1 MSEPKRI
8 LITGAAGQIAYSL
21 TFLVA
26 KGDLLGHDTP
36 LILHLLDIPMCQ
48 ESLDGVVMEITD
60 CAFPLVR
67 GVVATTSVEEAF
79 TGIDYALLVGAFPRR
94 EGMERKDLLLKNAA
108 IFKEQGQA
116 LDKFAKKSVKV
127 VVVGNPANTNAYLAM
142 TNAPSIP
149 KENFSALT
157 RLDHNRAKSQI
168 AARLHIPNTS
178 VHNVFIWGNHSS
190 TQYPDVSHGYVINSD
205 GSKQSIKDAIKNDA
219 YLQGEFIT
227 VVQQR
232 GAAIIKARKL
242 SSAASAA
249 KAIIDHMRDWIFG
262 TKEGEIISM
271 AVHSDGSYDVPKDL
285 IYSFPVTIKDGKYHI
300 VQGLSIDEFSRKKM
314 DATATELTEEKNL
327 SS

>member
-1 MSEPKRI
+1 

-21 TFLVA
+21 IFLVA
-26 KGDLLGHDTP
+26 KGELLGPDTP
-36 LILHLLDIPMCQ
+36 IILHLLDIPFCQ
-48 ESLDGVVMEITD
+48 EALGGVVLEITD

-79 TGIDYALLVGAFPRR
+79 KDISYALLVGAFPRK

-108 IFKEQGQA
+108 IFKEQGAA
-116 LDKFAKKSVKV
+116 LDKYAKKSVKV

-149 KENFSALT
+149 RENFSALT
-157 RLDHNRAKSQI
+157 RLDHNRARAQI
-168 AARLHIPNTS
+168 AEKLKIPVTK
-178 VHNVFIWGNHSS
+178 VHNVIIWGNHSS
-190 TQYPDVSHGYVINSD
+190 TQYPDVSHGSVCTES
-205 GSKQSIKDAIKNDA
+205 GKQSVREAIKDDT
-219 YLQGEFIT
+219 YLNGEFIT
-227 VVQQR
+227 TVQQR

-262 TKEGEIISM
+262 TPEGEFISM
-271 AVHSDGSYDVPKDL
+271 AVASEGSYDVPKDL
-285 IYSFPVTIKDGKYHI
+285 IYSFPVTCKDGKYQI
-300 VQGLSIDEFSRKKM
+300 VKGLTIDEFSRKKL
-314 DATATELTEEKNL
+314 DLTANELIEEKNL